1 MIDFS
6 KVTSVTI
13 PEGSVIKI
21 SDSDGVVYWQ
31 KKIDIHVTDV
41 KSDDVIL
48 DDGSIV
54 SASKLTDEQKQKV
67 SAIVPFVN
75 SSTNKPCVISVKALT
90 KLATPLPWERH
101 VKDVDNSDNEAAYM
115 ISGTSG
121 VWKTYNLSD
130 KYYSYGQDGL
140 IPCGLGNFNAP
151 YSGNTGGP
159 ATKNQYHDYVIRDLG
174 GVKNTKAWF
183 KQIESI
189 EGLTLDNFPFLK
201 SLKENLGDKYYVP
214 SAGEMSTI
222 MTNENIAK
230 INTMLQNLGFDY
242 TIKTQNA
249 GYWTSTISS
258 VGYDENSS
266 GWKKC
271 SMCVYWFDSAGTGSV
286 DSLGVGT
293 SKLKALPLPIMALT
307 DDNNSSETSIVT
319 KGDVMTL
326 DEFNEK
332 NPRYSVSVVDVLQ
345 KGLDTSTDS
354 YRRIPNVMIGND
366 GSLHVVCE
374 SRPSTADTANTGVVY
389 ARKSPTSDKWE
400 YQTMLRYGQT
410 PLGNVSKIDNEK
422 FMNPSMVV
430 DRQGVHGEKGRIYMF
445 ALAYNSSAGTANNAS
460 SDMADS
466 IYSYSDDNGKTWLE
480 WASIRGA
487 WENKGF
493 TSSFVSC
500 NHGIQ
505 LTDGTLVMPCMG
517 VESSTWHSGIL
528 YKKAGVD
535 TPWVFSKLTSH
546 GGDNEC
552 AVYEGDEPNSIY
564 INCRS
569 GGSEGW
575 ADNRNI
581 YKYDMENDSWTS
593 ISNSFNPILETN
605 ADIVKVDGMYVMAFD
620 YLNKKPSFSLLKK
633 GYDYRKNYSLW
644 VSKDGLSWK
653 RSFQI
658 MGTDHYGYGNL
669 SYHNGKLSCVFENGT
684 YASKNPYAIAYVDL
698 TNVIPQLKSTYG
710 TI

>member
-21 SDSDGVVYWQ
+21 SDSEGVVYWQ
-31 KKIDIHVTDV
+31 KKIDIHVSDV
-41 KSDDVIL
+41 KSGDVIL

-54 SASKLTDEQKQKV
+54 SASKLTDEQKPKV

-90 KLATPLPWERH
+90 KLANPLSWERH
-101 VKDVDNSDNEAAYM
+101 VKDVDNSDDEAAYM
-115 ISGTSG
+115 INGTSG
-121 VWKTYNLSD
+121 VWKTYNLSN

-151 YSGNTGGP
+151 YYGNTGGP
-159 ATKNQYHDYVIRDLG
+159 ATKKQYHDYVIRDLG

-214 SAGEMSTI
+214 GAGEMSTI
-222 MTNENIAK
+222 MTSENIAK
-230 INTMLQNLGFDY
+230 INTMLKDVGFDY

-258 VGYDENSS
+258 VGYDTNSS
-266 GWKKC
+266 GWQKC

-293 SKLKALPLPIMALT
+293 SKLKAFPLPIMELVD
-307 DDNNSSETSIVT
+307 DDNSSSTDIVT
-319 KGDVMTL
+319 NSDVMTL
-326 DEFNEK
+326 DEFNER
-332 NPRYSVSVVDVLQ
+332 NPKYSVSVVDVLQ
-345 KGLDTSTDS
+345 NGLDTSS
-354 YRRIPNVMIGND
+354 YSFRRIPSIMIGND
-366 GSLHVVCE
+366 KSLHVVSE
-374 SRPSTADTANTGVVY
+374 SRQDTADTTSTEVVY

-400 YQTMLRYGQT
+400 YKTMLRYGQT
-410 PLGNVSKIDNEK
+410 PIGNVAKIDNEK

-430 DRQGVHGEKGRIYMF
+430 DRQGVHGKEGRIYMF
-445 ALAYNSSAGTANNAS
+445 ALAYSSNAGTANNAS
-460 SDMADS
+460 SSMSDS
-466 IYSYSDDNGKTWLE
+466 IYSYSDDNGETWSN
-480 WASIRGA
+480 WVSIRDA
-487 WENKGF
+487 WKNKGF

-505 LTDGTLVMPCMG
+505 LTDGTLIMPCMG
-517 VESSTWHSGIL
+517 VSSSTWHSGIL

-535 TPWVFSKLTSH
+535 TPWLFSKLTSH

-552 AVYEGDEPNSIY
+552 TVYEGDEPNSIY

-569 GGSEGW
+569 GGSNGW
-575 ADNRNI
+575 ADNRNV

-593 ISNSFNPILETN
+593 ISNSFKPILETN

-620 YLNKKPSFSLLKK
+620 YLDKRPVASLN
-633 GYDYRKNYSLW
+633 GYKYRKNYSLW

-658 MGTDHYGYGNL
+658 MDTDHYGYGNL

-684 YASKNPYAIAYVDL
+684 YDSKNPYAIAYVDL